1 MPLKNMS
8 YFFMTFQPTSSDS
21 TPSRLITPRD
31 QTLDAFRKAVS
42 RDCFICS
49 KLWNLKST
57 KNIIRANST
66 RSELTIQVD
75 PFIWYGR
82 PLVNAQIQP
91 STLDTQHQLTLL
103 IESEYSELFSFDNI
117 DESTGS
123 SETLDLAHSWF
134 QACLQG
140 HDQCKRLPTLAVNWL
155 PTRLVDIGSEG
166 ETNWRLVITS
176 EDSELKH
183 CQPPPQY
190 MTLSYRWGTEAQ
202 KVLLSSHNLELL
214 RHGSLIVQLPQTFQD
229 LVIVAHRLDI
239 RYVWVDCL
247 CIIQDSRS
255 DWEKEALTM
264 RDVYTNASCNIA
276 ASASSSPAGGLF
288 RSRVAKDIRPGI
300 VMSKLASQEPREFY
314 MFDKGYWDRHLL
326 QGALHTRGWV
336 FQERF
341 LSPRQ
346 VYFTRSQI
354 MWECLEE
361 HKCEGFPRGVPLHKS
376 SKSIR
381 RLLSS
386 RENDNEAKV
395 EGLMTF
401 DALGLWTDIVATY
414 SNCQFSFKEDKL
426 YALGGIAKVFQKV
439 TGDTYLAGLWRSRL
453 LHQLDWYTLMPQP
466 RITSRYR
473 APSWSW
479 VSVDGPVQPSHPAK
493 GYNFLAEVMDAN
505 VTATS
510 EGGDLVN
517 VIGGSI
523 TLRAKVPKDKALPPF
538 TTWPHLDAIDDN
550 LKRSGR
556 TSLLPLRNQEVKWQ
570 DLERNRSGNTSDV
583 TCLLLNKVDG
593 SRNTSWSHLG
603 ITCVAVFEKKSMN
616 TKQSQP
622 MPHFYKLY
630 LKQQDGIISSMKP
643 SYNMLSVV
651 SRFLHNSVSVSQMFS
666 PDGIQYTILF
676 PCKRSKGHYR
686 CTAAVSEHIA

>member
-8 YFFMTFQPTSSDS
+8 YFFMTCPLTERTLDCNSNMSTDTTFLCSICKQVVQPTSSDS

-49 KLWNLKST
+49 KLWNL
-57 KNIIRANST
+57 
-66 RSELTIQVD
+66 SELHRIGWESLD
-75 PFIWYGR
+75 PQLWR
-82 PLVNAQIQP
+82 PLSFRVDKEYYKGQLHQIRVMVIYRDPTQIHSERITDLRFRLIP
-91 STLDTQHQLTLL
+91 SS
-103 IESEYSELFSFDNI
+103 ESEYSELFSFDNI

-354 MWECLEE
+354 MWEYLEE

-523 TLRAKVPKDKALPPF
+523 TLRAKVY
-538 TTWPHLDAIDDN
+538 DA
-550 LKRSGR
+550 
-556 TSLLPLRNQEVKWQ
+556 TY
-570 DLERNRSGNTSDV
+570 ER
-583 TCLLLNKVDG
+583 
-593 SRNTSWSHLG
+593 
-603 ITCVAVFEKKSMN
+603 KKP
-616 TKQSQP
+616 T
-622 MPHFYKLY
+622 
-630 LKQQDGIISSMKP
+630 
-643 SYNMLSVV
+643 
-651 SRFLHNSVSVSQMFS
+651 
-666 PDGIQYTILF
+666 
-676 PCKRSKGHYR
+676 
-686 CTAAVSEHIA
+686 